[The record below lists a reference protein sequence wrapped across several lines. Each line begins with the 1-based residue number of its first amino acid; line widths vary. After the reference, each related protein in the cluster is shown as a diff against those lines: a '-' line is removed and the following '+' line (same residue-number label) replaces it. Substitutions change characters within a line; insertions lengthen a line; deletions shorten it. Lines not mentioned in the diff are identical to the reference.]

1 MCVNNININWMLELF
16 ISRGRYV
23 GIGVSAAL
31 LLASQVVCMH
41 WVYSEPPYTVISISG
56 IAEWH
61 INLHINATSPEYYT
75 EKRTIKLKMKLFLLT
90 FFLGASLAPSP
101 SESEANVQKWE
112 VNEKLNQTLTNTT
125 RGRNLV
131 FILIYLHCTKW
142 ANEYPQLMLGLE
154 AATRKSL

>member
-1 MCVNNININWMLELF
+1 MCVNNININWILELF

-31 LLASQVVCMH
+31 LLASQTVCMH
-41 WVYSEPPYTVISISG
+41 SVYSEPPYTVISISG

-61 INLHINATSPEYYT
+61 INTTSPEYYT

-90 FFLGASLAPSP
+90 FFLGASLASSP
-101 SESEANVQKWE
+101 SESEAIVQKWE

-131 FILIYLHCTKW
+131 FILIYLHCTK
-142 ANEYPQLMLGLE
+142 
-154 AATRKSL
+154 